1 MVESEAIA
9 SSPKYQEFESK
20 HNRHLNML
28 AENVSVEEKWT
39 QLSHFRALL
48 GSEFAQIGACWV

>member
-9 SSPKYQEFESK
+9 SSPKYQDFESK

-28 AENVSVEEKWT
+28 AENVSIEEK
-39 QLSHFRALL
+39 
-48 GSEFAQIGACWV
+48 

>member
-28 AENVSVEEKWT
+28 AENVSKHVIVAE
-39 QLSHFRALL
+39 
-48 GSEFAQIGACWV
+48 